1 MPVREVCFIQSKVT
15 YQMAS
20 VSLEQIAK
28 KINDF
33 LIARKVNGAFRL
45 LSETASPRILQTYNE
60 TIGILKE
67 KHLESAMKFEDVILH
82 GPEKLFVVYSYQEI
96 DSTLIYKIARETK
109 GAAGQTDFNANGWLR
124 IIIFSSL
131 GSTAKTSVTH

>member
-1 MPVREVCFIQSKVT
+1 MPVREVGFIQSKVT

-33 LIARKVNGAFRL
+33 LIARKVTGVFRL

-82 GPEKLFVVYSYQEI
+82 GPGKLFVVYSYEEI
-96 DSTLIYKIARETK
+96 DSTLIYKIAKEMK
-109 GAAGQTDFNANGWLR
+109 GAAGQTDFNADDWLR

-131 GSTAKTSVTH
+131 ESTAKTSVTH

>member
-1 MPVREVCFIQSKVT
+1 
-15 YQMAS
+15 MAS

-33 LIARKVNGAFRL
+33 LIARKVTGVFRL

-82 GPEKLFVVYSYQEI
+82 GPEKLFVVYSYEEI
-96 DSTLIYKIARETK
+96 DSTLIIR
-109 GAAGQTDFNANGWLR
+109 
-124 IIIFSSL
+124 
-131 GSTAKTSVTH
+131 